1 MGESSQGLHEAAKS
15 LSRSTRD
22 MHRALVSLREELEA
36 VDWYRQRVDACADEA
51 LRAVLAH
58 NMREEIEHACMLIE
72 WLRRNDEDFD
82 ANLAIYIGAEGDITA
97 AEGRTEAAER
107 EQPEVVHEAE
117 PAAAGPLRL
126 TIGSLKEGR

>member
-1 MGESSQGLHEAAKS
+1 
-15 LSRSTRD
+15 

-36 VDWYRQRVDACADEA
+36 VDWYRQRVDACDDAA

-72 WLRRNDEDFD
+72 WLRRHDEDFA
-82 ANLAIYIGAEGDITA
+82 ANLATYLDAEGDITA
-97 AEGRTEAAER
+97 AEEQAEG
-107 EQPEVVHEAE
+107 EAE
-117 PAAAGPLRL
+117 DVERPAVTPEPAPATPAPLRL